1 MTINET
7 NNEHLPALAHY
18 DRFDSKCMHVKAFFT
33 NFWYFWNVMLLT
45 TNELLYWKTSILFF
59 LWITLFFFK
68 VKLKAWLLFVWWQ
81 YSEEQAV
88 WQEPTASLLSGLEF
102 LCIQQSV
109 LFSKTRRS
117 QLSKMVVLCPQKFF
131 MWDLKAL
138 LSQKIILHCHE
149 TFLSFF
155 LPSQKCSIRRQPG
168 SDIVNHILSSSISF
182 ILNTSNFFFSDKSTI
197 TISFRI

>member
-1 MTINET
+1 MS
-7 NNEHLPALAHY
+7 P
-18 DRFDSKCMHVKAFFT
+18 
-33 NFWYFWNVMLLT
+33 FWYVLLKYYAPHIKWSVI
-45 TNELLYWKTSILFF
+45 LKTSILFF
-59 LWITLFFFK
+59 LWIMDNTTIFSKK
-68 VKLKAWLLFVWWQ
+68 VKLKALLLFVWWQ

-109 LFSKTRRS
+109 LFSKTRRN

-149 TFLSFF
+149 TFLFFF
-155 LPSQKCSIRRQPG
+155 LPSWKCSIRRQPG
-168 SDIVNHILSSSISF
+168 SDRSSIVNHILSSSISF
-182 ILNTSNFFFSDKSTI
+182 ILNTSNFF
-197 TISFRI
+197 